1 MEKLLG
7 AAPLSAKIT
16 AEPGSGGA
24 VGDCLIVWGM
34 LLRRKEVAQVEV
46 MVLNL
51 ALFNLQPV
59 CCSAV
64 CHGLCEVS
72 AQTHQSKSWEVIAEE
87 QMTFLYHVN

>member
-16 AEPGSGGA
+16 AEPGFGGA

-59 CCSAV
+59 CRSAV
-64 CHGLCEVS
+64 CHEVS
-72 AQTHQSKSWEVIAEE
+72 AQTHQSKSREVIAEE
-87 QMTFLYHVN
+87 QMMFLYHVN